1 MEDLIEFYLPKDN
14 CMEISKFVYQ
24 EKDSW
29 VKGLNN
35 VKSKTSGFDANYKF
49 LHNIGDH
56 CCNNILPKVTDHETW
71 NRVSGWVNF
80 YEKGDHTLK
89 HHHLPEHYSMIGI
102 IKPSKKNC
110 LYFKINDKN
119 FEVDDEEGLCLIF
132 NSKVEHWVEP
142 VDSDRITISMDF
154 KYNA

>member
-49 LHNIGDH
+49 YTYAIKIIFLH
-56 CCNNILPKVTDHETW
+56 
-71 NRVSGWVNF
+71 
-80 YEKGDHTLK
+80 
-89 HHHLPEHYSMIGI
+89 
-102 IKPSKKNC
+102 
-110 LYFKINDKN
+110 IN
-119 FEVDDEEGLCLIF
+119 
-132 NSKVEHWVEP
+132 
-142 VDSDRITISMDF
+142 
-154 KYNA
+154 